1 MCMRSFVAVGRYN
14 ISNAH
19 DVLVFWCR
27 SISGLMSFV
36 VVDRCT
42 SWSVAATHPIAGDAY
57 ELLVVGGAP

>member
-1 MCMRSFVAVGRYN
+1 MRPFVVVSRYN

-57 ELLVVGGAP
+57 ELLVVGVAP